1 MTLVNVLVFFQQSE
15 HCWPSSASLPTSEQL
30 PSNLL
35 PLLQIVQRH
44 PLTIEATH
52 NVGVGLELEPA
63 VHASY
68 STHSSPSSSS
78 DSGEGLLRSTSIRGM
93 TDNLCTPTEHVGRW
107 QCSQAEGG
115 RSAGVRTSQQKL
127 SSRREEYRRPT
138 QLARVF
144 GLAQLRLFACDPT
157 CESTSLTL
165 EPRNTGWVWHTEPA
179 CATATLH
186 LLYTVRRKHCIF
198 FILIYII
205 TETAVHKM
213 TKTRPSPKGLSL
225 MHMFITCMCMCSAAA
240 TTPRTRIY
248 TGLSPRTK
256 ICCRLHTGLPTCH
269 AHHHRPRPVSDWR
282 KRKQK
287 PSPA

>member
-1 MTLVNVLVFFQQSE
+1 
-15 HCWPSSASLPTSEQL
+15 
-30 PSNLL
+30 
-35 PLLQIVQRH
+35 
-44 PLTIEATH
+44 
-52 NVGVGLELEPA
+52 
-63 VHASY
+63 
-68 STHSSPSSSS
+68 
-78 DSGEGLLRSTSIRGM
+78 M

-144 GLAQLRLFACDPT
+144 GLLPSFSLVCLRPNVRA
-157 CESTSLTL
+157 TSLCLTL

-205 TETAVHKM
+205 TETA
-213 TKTRPSPKGLSL
+213 TAQNEKTRPSPKVYRSCTCSC
-225 MHMFITCMCMCSAAA
+225 TCMCMCSAAA

-282 KRKQK
+282 ERKQK